1 MPNTSITGGCACGG
15 LRYELMAEPMF
26 VHACHCLLCQRQT
39 GGAFIIH
46 AMIETDRLRVLSGAP
61 YSHELPTGSGG
72 SHTIYR
78 CPECQVAVFS
88 DYGNQ
93 PWERLVKV
101 GTFDDPSRI
110 KPNAHIFIRSKLP
123 WISLPPDVPSF
134 DEFYDL
140 PNLWPRS
147 SYKRKLAAQESYER
161 LHKAQ

>member
-1 MPNTSITGGCACGG
+1 MLNTSVTGGCACGG

-46 AMIETDRLRVLSGAP
+46 AMIETDRLRVLSSAP
-61 YSHELPTGSGG
+61 YSHGLPTGSGG

-78 CPECQVAVFS
+78 CPDCQVAVFS

-101 GTFDDPSRI
+101 GTLDDPSRL

-140 PNLWPRS
+140 PSLWPHS